1 MASRKRTSGGA
12 KKSAAKPAL
21 KKGAPSGATARSR
34 PSSRMPAAEGAAPQA
49 VTLRAPK
56 PTSVYARMGQLVG
69 EDVKSEMDLVVLVT
83 TGLSA
88 RSVGTFRKALDL
100 DTALVATETTL
111 RRRLQENRPLSVDES
126 ERMIRIAR
134 ITSLAENLFADQALA
149 HEWLSTPAEFLPG
162 CPSITPM
169 ALSATDPGARL
180 VESLILRTEHGLF

>member
-34 PSSRMPAAEGAAPQA
+34 PSSRMPAAEGAAPQ
-49 VTLRAPK
+49 APK